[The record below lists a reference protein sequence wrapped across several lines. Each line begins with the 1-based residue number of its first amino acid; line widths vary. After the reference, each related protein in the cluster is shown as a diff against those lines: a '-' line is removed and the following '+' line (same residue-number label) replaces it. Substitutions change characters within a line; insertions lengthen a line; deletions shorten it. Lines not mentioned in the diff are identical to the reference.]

1 MTTTTNGKR
10 KHGKASDFI
19 QTQEPSQVA
28 QSQEELEQLLTDN
41 GSSSNEA
48 ATASVEPL
56 EHQTA
61 TQQTDTTAEPSQDL
75 PDPTAATLSAEELL
89 RQAKQQ
95 TKKDAA
101 NAENVQAEENG
112 GSDTAIAPKTATS
125 EIGAALTQAALSLVE
140 ANKEAKQKRIETGIL
155 EGIEDA
161 KDIRIGKQLGTL
173 LSLAEADKLD
183 VEELSQQMQ
192 NLRIHTDVETADV
205 VTEALKGFGI
215 DLNAIREGNEDPAET
230 GKKKA
235 PLESILS
242 NNLPS
247 KSSSFKIL

>member
-28 QSQEELEQLLTDN
+28 QSQEELEQLLTD

-75 PDPTAATLSAEELL
+75 PDPAATLSAEELL

-101 NAENVQAEENG
+101 NAENVQAEENA

-192 NLRIHTDVETADV
+192 NLRVHTDVETADV

-247 KSSSFKIL
+247 KNSSFKIL